1 MTYVLLLLS
10 AFCLEVVLN
19 LPVGSLPLALEHEG
33 ATREQI
39 ALAMGS
45 GMFTALIVSIPIGAL
60 VDRIG
65 RLATM
70 RFAIGASF
78 ITMTALAFLPG
89 PLLAAVFMAL
99 RSVSLSAFM
108 TAEFAYGSTI
118 VSKERAV
125 SATATMGIIGNFCF
139 ALAPALAVYMWQH
152 GIGRVQYLWAEILIV
167 IGAILLTRLPEKHD
181 MKISASSKRRIMM
194 RSTWAPAIL
203 FATSCALQGGV
214 NGSLAVLTF
223 HDRGIANGATI
234 FSASAL
240 TTVLL
245 RYPASR
251 FVEKFGARKMAI
263 PTAIFQIVGCALA
276 ASAHNLL
283 SVVIAGM
290 CLGSAWSSIVP
301 VSLAL
306 LFEQSSPRTRGAAM
320 GAYNFSLGAGAA
332 CGAGV
337 ATAATVLGLG
347 YTGAILCCAAAP
359 VAALPLVLLSKNPK
373 AKGQWRR
380 SESITGTD
388 SADNH
393 SPLHPNGD
401 PDTAAVMEVE
411 IEV

>member
-45 GMFTALIVSIPIGAL
+45 GMFTALVVSIPIGAL

-70 RFAIGASF
+70 RFAIGASL
-78 ITMTALAFLPG
+78 ITMTALAFLQG
-89 PLLAAVFMAL
+89 PFLAAVFMAL

-152 GIGRVQYLWAEILIV
+152 GIGRVQYVWAEILIIV
-167 IGAILLTRLPEKHD
+167 GAILLTRLPEKHD
-181 MKISASSKRRIMM
+181 MKISGSSKRRIMM

-251 FVEKFGARKMAI
+251 LVERFGARKIAI
-263 PTAIFQIVGCALA
+263 PTAICQILGCSLA
-276 ASAHNLL
+276 ASAHNLV
-283 SVVIAGM
+283 SVIIAGAF
-290 CLGSAWSSIVP
+290 LGSAWSSIVP

-332 CGAGV
+332 SGAGI
-337 ATAATVLGLG
+337 ATAATILKVG

-359 VAALPLVLLSKNPK
+359 LAALPLVLFAKTSKSRGQ
-373 AKGQWRR
+373 AKPSTGSTKPD
-380 SESITGTD
+380 SESKSD
-388 SADNH
+388 SE
-393 SPLHPNGD
+393 NGD
-401 PDTAAVMEVE
+401 GTIAELEVE